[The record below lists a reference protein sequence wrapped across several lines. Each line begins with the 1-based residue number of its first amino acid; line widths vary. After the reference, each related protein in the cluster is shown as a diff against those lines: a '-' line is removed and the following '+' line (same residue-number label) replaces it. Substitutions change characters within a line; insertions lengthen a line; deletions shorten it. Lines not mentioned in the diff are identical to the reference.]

1 MGNCPSEFVLSPIGF
16 GQCVAPCPADKG
28 YEVAADKNGSVCQYT
43 ADSTFNVKLL
53 PVPSIQLQ
61 PGQAP
66 PSYKTLPN
74 ANIYEAELKRAQGAL
89 AVMYGKIDA
98 KTKLNTA
105 FQKLQDAENVRDESP
120 ESYNA
125 ARVGYYTLVKGD
137 TWINEEKAR
146 IAKTEAQPVID
157 QYNASYTDMNARAKQ
172 QKATIDVVNGVKDKL
187 LTVQDDM
194 TYSVNA
200 FSKQIADIKN
210 KINMDRQH
218 RKKAEENSTNSWVD
232 VFLNI
237 LIALTTISA
246 IFIVARKLTRK
257 YTPTTPFSYY
267 PPVR

>member
-1 MGNCPSEFVLSPIGF
+1 MGNCPSEFVVSPVGF

-28 YEVAADKNGSVCQYT
+28 YELVGNANGALCQYT

-53 PVPSIQLQ
+53 PVPAIQLQ

-74 ANIYEAELKRAQGAL
+74 ANIYETELKRAHGAL

-98 KTKLNTA
+98 KTKVNAA
-105 FQKLQDAENVRDESP
+105 FAKLQDAENVRDESP

-125 ARVGYYTLVKGD
+125 ARVGYYTLIKGD
-137 TWINEEKAR
+137 TWINQEKAR

-157 QYNASYTDMNARAKQ
+157 NYNASYKDMNAQANQ

-194 TYSVNA
+194 AYSVNA

-210 KINMDRQH
+210 KINIDRQH
-218 RKKAEENSTNSWVD
+218 RKQVEENSNNSWID
-232 VFLNI
+232 IFLNI

-246 IFIVARKLTRK
+246 IFIVARKLMHK
-257 YTPTTPFSYY
+257 DTPIQTPSSFQ
-267 PPVR
+267 PVR